1 MTSIHV
7 HVPPFAR
14 QSRDLLAR
22 WARGG
27 TSSATAASTSTSTLA
42 PVLLD
47 ISTMS
52 PIGKPRT
59 SAVLATDLTPAHR
72 RLGTVNFARDTRAAV
87 AADAAR
93 PWWRFRAVREFG
105 VAPGGG
111 GRTGVA
117 NGWVWP
123 EIVGGIE
130 RRAAAAAAERRG

>member
-1 MTSIHV
+1 
-7 HVPPFAR
+7 VPPFAR

-27 TSSATAASTSTSTLA
+27 PPSSAGANAGASSSSQ
-42 PVLLD
+42 VILD

-59 SAVLATDLTPAHR
+59 SSVLATDLSPAHR
-72 RLGTVNFARDTRAAV
+72 RLGTVNFVRDARV
-87 AADAAR
+87 ADAAR

-111 GRTGVA
+111 GESSVS
-117 NGWVWP
+117 NGWVWG
-123 EIVGGIE
+123 EVVAGIE
-130 RRAAAAAAERRG
+130 KRAAEGRR